1 MGSCPAAHLG
11 GVCCTPYAGGGGGGT
26 GLNLNHKL
34 SFALSWGSL
43 HRGGPHGTQA
53 HETPPPCRVSAPLA
67 DPDASGGRGG
77 TTVAGRA
84 QSVVAG
90 SAAAGTT
97 RSAAAAPTH
106 PHAPATPDAAR
117 HRGHHGEL
125 GVAAGPV

>member
-1 MGSCPAAHLG
+1 MGP
-11 GVCCTPYAGGGGGGT
+11 
-26 GLNLNHKL
+26 
-34 SFALSWGSL
+34 L

-53 HETPPPCRVSAPLA
+53 HAIASPCRVSTPLA
-67 DPDASGGRGG
+67 EPHASGGRGG
-77 TTVAGRA
+77 TTAAGRA

-106 PHAPATPDAAR
+106 PHAPATPDTAR

-125 GVAAGPV
+125 GVAAGAIHRRGPEGLGA